1 MRFLSHSSILGLLGS
16 LVVLSSKLIAD
27 ERGGHFEKKLLR
39 IIKSGSVL
47 VDPSSDV
54 FSKLDHPGLVL
65 IVQKAAHVGK
75 LLHGGYLLE
84 VESVR
89 DLGGL
94 HRLLYKLL
102 HKLLHEL
109 LDRLLDHG
117 ALGLDGSGQKSV
129 LGANLLRLLNDFC
142 DKSSLLSRLRLFD
155 LLGLG

>member
-1 MRFLSHSSILGLLGS
+1 MRFLSHSGILGLLGS

-94 HRLLYKLL
+94 HRLL

-129 LGANLLRLLNDFC
+129 LGANLLRLLNDFS